1 MGATLNC
8 YKDYWQTSV
17 PLRVVF
23 IEFAPILNCLFSSQW
38 LYRTYQVVSWAIKKL
53 SYSLRQQTKQDL
65 QRWKQTETLYRNGI
79 NWQPAYYI
87 LGKKSCPQILC
98 PIWFGR
104 AVM

>member
-1 MGATLNC
+1 MALSYLPGCIVGDQEA
-8 YKDYWQTSV
+8 V
-17 PLRVVF
+17 
-23 IEFAPILNCLFSSQW
+23 
-38 LYRTYQVVSWAIKKL
+38 

-87 LGKKSCPQILC
+87 LGKKSYPEILR

-104 AVM
+104 CGDVTITAKTLNK

>member
-1 MGATLNC
+1 MALSYLPGC
-8 YKDYWQTSV
+8 
-17 PLRVVF
+17 
-23 IEFAPILNCLFSSQW
+23 ILGDQE
-38 LYRTYQVVSWAIKKL
+38 AM
-53 SYSLRQQTKQDL
+53 SYSLRQQTQQDL

-87 LGKKSCPQILC
+87 LGKKSYPEILR